1 MPCLMGRGIGGYT
14 EKQTGYKDSGGF
26 KVTDKGAI
34 WVAERYIE
42 DGYESV
48 FRQRHDPETSCDLT
62 IKTSDDTQTIK
73 NIEVKQVTS
82 QNPSKIAT
90 HIKEANEQIAS
101 GDTIALYFPNRTSSR
116 EAISFVEQGIAEA
129 RRKKYI
135 KGPVEVWF
143 SDKKKKTY
151 N

>member
-1 MPCLMGRGIGGYT
+1 MGRGNGGYT

-26 KVTDKGAI
+26 KITDKGAI

-62 IKTSDDTQTIK
+62 IKTSDDAQTVK

-90 HIKEANEQIAS
+90 HIKEANEQIAL
-101 GDTIALYFPNRTSSR
+101 GDTIALYFPNRTSSG
-116 EAISFVEQGIAEA
+116 ESISFVEQGIAEA
-129 RRKKYI
+129 RRKNYI

>member
-1 MPCLMGRGIGGYT
+1 MGRGRGGYT
-14 EKQTGYKDSGGF
+14 EKQQGYKDSGGF

-34 WVAERYIE
+34 WIAERYIE
-42 DGYESV
+42 AGYESV

-62 IKTSDDTQTIK
+62 IKTGDDKQTVK

-90 HIKEANEQIAS
+90 HIKEANEQIAT
-101 GDTIALYFPNRTSSR
+101 GDTIALFFPNRSHSP
-116 EAISFVEQGIAEA
+116 ESISFVEQGVAEA

-135 KGPVEVWF
+135 RGPVEVWF
-143 SDKKKKTY
+143 ADKTKITY
-151 N
+151 K

>member
-1 MPCLMGRGIGGYT
+1 MGRGRGGYT
-14 EKQTGYKDSGGF
+14 QKQQGYKDSGGF

-34 WVAERYIE
+34 WIAERYIE
-42 DGYESV
+42 AGYESV

-62 IKTSDDTQTIK
+62 IKTSDDKQTIK

-90 HIKEANEQIAS
+90 HIKEANEQIAT
-101 GDTIALYFPNRTSSR
+101 GDTIALYFSNRSR
-116 EAISFVEQGIAEA
+116 SPESISFVEQGVAEA

-135 KGPVEVWF
+135 RGPVEVWF
-143 SDKKKKTY
+143 SDKTKITY

>member
-1 MPCLMGRGIGGYT
+1 MGRGRGGYT

-90 HIKEANEQIAS
+90 HIKEANEQISS

-116 EAISFVEQGIAEA
+116 ESISFVEQGIAEA
-129 RRKKYI
+129 RRKNNI

>member
-1 MPCLMGRGIGGYT
+1 MGRGRGGYT

-90 HIKEANEQIAS
+90 HIKEANEQISS
-101 GDTIALYFPNRTSSR
+101 GDTIALYFPNRTSAR
-116 EAISFVEQGIAEA
+116 ESISFVEQGIAEA
-129 RRKKYI
+129 RRKNHI

>member
-1 MPCLMGRGIGGYT
+1 MGRGRGGYIK
-14 EKQTGYKDSGGF
+14 KQQSYTDSGGY
-26 KVTDKGAI
+26 KVIDKGAI

-42 DGYESV
+42 AGYESV

-62 IKTSDDTQTIK
+62 IKTSDDTQTVK

-90 HIKEANEQIAS
+90 HIKEANNQIAE
-101 GDTIALYFPNRTSSR
+101 GDTIAFYLPHRTSSK
-116 EAISFVEQGIAEA
+116 ESIEFVEKGIEEA
-129 RRKKYI
+129 RRKNYI
-135 KGPVEVWF
+135 KGPIEVWF
-143 SDKKKKTY
+143 SDKIKKTY

>member
-1 MPCLMGRGIGGYT
+1 MGRGRGGYT
-14 EKQTGYKDSGGF
+14 QKQQGYKDSGGF
-26 KVTDKGAI
+26 KVTDKGASWI
-34 WVAERYIE
+34 AERYIE
-42 DGYESV
+42 AGYESV

-62 IKTSDDTQTIK
+62 IKTSDDKQTIK

-90 HIKEANEQIAS
+90 HIKEANEQIAT
-101 GDTIALYFPNRTSSR
+101 GDTIALYFSNRSR
-116 EAISFVEQGIAEA
+116 SPESISFVEQGVAEA

-135 KGPVEVWF
+135 RGPVEVWF
-143 SDKKKKTY
+143 SDKTKITY

>member
-1 MPCLMGRGIGGYT
+1 MGRGRGGYT
-14 EKQTGYKDSGGF
+14 EKQQGYKDSGGL

-42 DGYESV
+42 AGYESV

-62 IKTSDDTQTIK
+62 IKTSDDTQAIK

-90 HIKEANEQIAS
+90 HIKEANKQIAT
-101 GDTIALYFPNRTSSR
+101 GDTIALYFPNRNISR
-116 EAISFVEQGIAEA
+116 ESTSFVEQGIAEA
-129 RRKKYI
+129 HRKNYI
-135 KGPVEVWF
+135 KGPIEVWF

>member
-1 MPCLMGRGIGGYT
+1 MGRGRGGYT
-14 EKQTGYKDSGGF
+14 EKQQGYKDSGGF

-90 HIKEANEQIAS
+90 HIKEANEQIAA

-116 EAISFVEQGIAEA
+116 ESVSFVEQGIAEA
-129 RRKKYI
+129 RRKNYI

>member
-1 MPCLMGRGIGGYT
+1 MGRGRGGYT
-14 EKQTGYKDSGGF
+14 GKQSGYKDSGGY

-42 DGYESV
+42 NGYESV

-90 HIKEANEQIAS
+90 HIKEANEQIVS

-116 EAISFVEQGIAEA
+116 ESISFVEQGIAEA
-129 RRKKYI
+129 RRKNYI

>member
-1 MPCLMGRGIGGYT
+1 MGRGRGGYT

-90 HIKEANEQIAS
+90 HIKEANEQIAP
-101 GDTIALYFPNRTSSR
+101 GDAIALYFPNRTYSR
-116 EAISFVEQGIAEA
+116 ESNSFVEQGIAEA
-129 RRKKYI
+129 RRKNYI